1 MRHMLCINGNV
12 SYKLEEYS
20 KVDDTNSGTFM
31 YLVNTVTKDKK

>member
-1 MRHMLCINGNV
+1 MYPIHW
-12 SYKLEEYS
+12 KEYS